1 MFSPV
6 KVFLSSFS
14 SNWKKTRTEKKIWAK
29 KIFKKNTT
37 KLWKKKEGYLKLLPF
52 FGWGVPI
59 NFELGETDQLLIPS
73 VKIAS
78 KELPRKATSKQDS
91 TRFHQGLVT
100 GWTMNFG
107 GCLWCTGIHLVNV
120 LKKSQIFV
128 RRSVKC
134 GLGVLV
140 IDQIWK
146 YVMCTVYMYIIYIT
160 VHIRYIIYIYVHI
173 FVSIWFRVQLM
184 PFHGCWRLDMQA
196 AGYFHLQ

>member
-1 MFSPV
+1 MYTCIYVLPCEGFLKS
-6 KVFLSSFS
+6 LSS
-14 SNWKKTRTEKKIWAK
+14 NLKNTRTEKQNLGVPFLQIK
-29 KIFKKNTT
+29 KRREPKQTNKKSGRIYIFKKHTT

-91 TRFHQGLVT
+91 TRFHQRLVT

-128 RRSVKC
+128 RSVFS
-134 GLGVLV
+134 VA
-140 IDQIWK
+140 WE
-146 YVMCTVYMYIIYIT
+146 Y
-160 VHIRYIIYIYVHI
+160 
-173 FVSIWFRVQLM
+173 
-184 PFHGCWRLDMQA
+184 
-196 AGYFHLQ
+196 